1 MKMYGIV
8 NHINFVQSGKVKE
21 HAYQS
26 GKTSKQLSSYG
37 NVIIASSSRGPEILR
52 DNLDNVKCIF
62 AKDMGI

>member
-1 MKMYGIV
+1 MMYETI
-8 NHINFVQSGKVKE
+8 NHINFVQSDKGKQ

-37 NVIIASSSRGPEILR
+37 NVIIDSSSRGPKMLR
-52 DNLDNVKCIF
+52 DNLDNVKRIF